1 MGLVNSYAVPIFSGY
16 LSGNLVF
23 AYILGK
29 LIKKSDIRLKGDGNP
44 GALNSVQVFGWPL
57 AITVLL
63 MDIVKTALPILIGK
77 FLFGWN
83 STEILIAGL
92 GVIIGHCFPFWMKF
106 RGGRGTAS
114 MVAVLAL
121 IDIRIAAV
129 VVITMLG
136 IAFTTNKGPLGA
148 VIAYAL
154 IPLMFLFTRRLPVEI
169 IISIAIAII
178 LEIVQMPLFFKMLRG
193 ELNPVFKTLSGPPSE
208 EEGDG
213 GAMQYDRGKGN

>member
-1 MGLVNSYAVPIFSGY
+1 MGLLNNFAFPLLFGY
-16 LSGNLVF
+16 LCGNMVF

-29 LIKKSDIRLKGDGNP
+29 LIRKSDIRMKGDGNP

-63 MDIVKTALPILIGK
+63 MDISKTALPMLIGK
-77 FLFGWN
+77 FYFGWD
-83 STEILIAGL
+83 SFSVLIAGL
-92 GVIIGHCFPFWMKF
+92 GAIIGHCFPVWMKF

-114 MVAVLAL
+114 MVAVLGL

-129 VVITMLG
+129 VTIVMLG

-154 IPLMFLFTRRLPVEI
+154 IPLMFLFTGHLAVEVV
-169 IISIAIAII
+169 ISIAIAVI

-193 ELNPVFKTLSGPPSE
+193 ELNPVFTTLAGPPAE
-208 EEGDG
+208 
-213 GAMQYDRGKGN
+213 